1 MLITGAAI
9 KNTCVFGKKVHA
21 VALRLHKNQF
31 SFVFFLSPKD
41 GCQQDWVYAK
51 RRQRLTLLMHLISPV
66 KANPPGQGCCEQGW
80 PHCWYRVTGLTWI
93 SEVHYTVCQSIIS
106 RHPFHGYSCRIQTW
120 NHSIQV
126 RINWGG
132 GIYVPGVMGP
142 VSRYSIVTGTA
153 DLVALYLPHISKHW
167 CVSKSHFFC
176 HCSPPHFATHV
187 LTPAGTA
194 LWGEGWPG

>member
-1 MLITGAAI
+1 MPEWTFALVTVPHGRSEENSAHHLKMGMFMLITGAAI

-21 VALRLHKNQF
+21 VALRLHKNQL
-31 SFVFFLSPKD
+31 SFVFFLSPTD
-41 GCQQDWVYAK
+41 GCQQDWVYAR

-66 KANPPGQGCCEQGW
+66 KANPPGQGCREQGR

-126 RINWGG
+126 RINWGEFMSQ
-132 GIYVPGVMGP
+132 V
-142 VSRYSIVTGTA
+142 
-153 DLVALYLPHISKHW
+153 
-167 CVSKSHFFC
+167 
-176 HCSPPHFATHV
+176 
-187 LTPAGTA
+187 
-194 LWGEGWPG
+194 